1 MGRAVT
7 SHCSHCSAA
16 AFPSYNAGARQ
27 HVAQKPGI
35 MAKFYTVPSSSLV
48 FSAEAA
54 ASGRICLP
62 AEPLSSRICVCFIPL
77 CVIPQLRRAAA
88 HPKAKRVVIRCH
100 YHVCFGTGS
109 SQSCLDGLW
118 HQAAALSPRSNR
130 RSGRGFYS
138 VHTYTPKTKTY
149 PEERFAAIIISDLKA
164 SPDSVWK

>member
-1 MGRAVT
+1 
-7 SHCSHCSAA
+7 
-16 AFPSYNAGARQ
+16 
-27 HVAQKPGI
+27 
-35 MAKFYTVPSSSLV
+35 MAKFYRVPSSSLL

-62 AEPLSSRICVCFIPL
+62 AELLSFCICVCFILL

-88 HPKAKRVVIRCH
+88 HPKAKGVVIRCH

-109 SQSCLDGLW
+109 SQRCLGRLW
-118 HQAAALSPRSNR
+118 YQAAALSPRSNR

-149 PEERFAAIIISDLKA
+149 PAERFAAVIVSGLKA
-164 SPDSVWK
+164 SPDKK